1 MNAEFS
7 NRKVQHGQTAM
18 HCHQFSSLRN
28 MVLAIDATPRRWRKE
43 SSRNNDARHSWDLNA
58 GYTGALAMARDGWKE
73 GASNLAQSLA
83 KLPMRDKAPERS
95 YGIAGA
101 YPNVARYMG
110 SGNPKSMVVLA
121 KPDKDKGKAL
131 CLVVDVCV
139 SASTDAECMSRYGL
153 AIANYVRD
161 MERQGVR
168 CKVIAACATQEGDQG
183 AAIAWT
189 VKEQG
194 APINMSDLAFSIG
207 HPAAFRRLA
216 FAVYERSTC
225 KQMGGYGR
233 IIPMQP
239 EYLTGLPKETI
250 FLRGMNQANATCRT
264 VSDATAALAAEIE
277 RQRGKRG

>member
-1 MNAEFS
+1 MSEFK
-7 NRKVQHGQTAM
+7 NRLVQHGGSAM
-18 HCHQFSSLRN
+18 HCHQFKSLRD
-28 MVLAIDATPRRWRKE
+28 MVLAIDATERRWRIE

-58 GYTGALAMARDGWKE
+58 GYQGALGMARDGWKD
-73 GASNLAQSLA
+73 GAHNLAQSLA
-83 KLPMRDKAPERS
+83 KLPLRDKAPERS
-95 YGIAGA
+95 HGIAGA

-110 SGNPKSMVVLA
+110 SGNPRSMVVLK
-121 KPDKDKGKAL
+121 KPESSKGTAL

-153 AIANYVRD
+153 AIASYVRD
-161 MERQGVR
+161 MERQGVA
-168 CKVIAACATQEGDQG
+168 CKVIAACATREDGQG

-233 IIPMQP
+233 IIPMEP
-239 EYLTGLPKETI
+239 EYLIGLPKETI
-250 FLRGMNQANATCRT
+250 FLRGMNKANTTCRT
-264 VSDATAALAAEIE
+264 VETATAALAAEIE
-277 RQRGKRG
+277 RQRGKR